1 MHLLPNIHHT
11 NLYDENIEAKRAT
24 TYDLISEDGEYQ

>member
-11 NLYDENIEAKRAT
+11 NLHGENIEAKRAT

>member
-11 NLYDENIEAKRAT
+11 SLHDENIEAKRAT
-24 TYDLISEDGEYQ
+24 TYDLISEDDEYQ

>member
-1 MHLLPNIHHT
+1 MRLLPNIHHT
-11 NLYDENIEAKRAT
+11 NLHDENIEVKRAT

>member
-11 NLYDENIEAKRAT
+11 SLHDENIEAKRAT
-24 TYDLISEDGEYQ
+24 AYDLISEDGEYQ